1 MHASRTRTQVIVWT
15 ALAGLLLPSGAPDHM
30 LMGAET
36 APPLV
41 AADVVAMNG
50 AIHGQLVTAAGLPEP
65 HTAIIALRG
74 DQVVAQSLTDAS
86 GAFQIPLE
94 RGGTY
99 ELRFG
104 QSRRLVR
111 VWTPVTAPPVARES
125 LTLVNG
131 DHVLRGQFESSSN
144 LILGS
149 FAVIGGTLGII
160 GIVRAER
167 ANDRID
173 DLVSP

>member
-1 MHASRTRTQVIVWT
+1 MHARQTFTHLTVWMT
-15 ALAGLLLPSGAPDHM
+15 LVGLLLPSGLTAH
-30 LMGAET
+30 GAD
-36 APPLV
+36 PVVSPV
-41 AADVVAMNG
+41 QHDVVALDG
-50 AIHGQLVTAAGLPEP
+50 SIRGQMVTEAGLPLP
-65 HTAIIALRG
+65 HTTIVALSG
-74 DQVVAQSLTDAS
+74 EDVVARSTTDAS
-86 GAFQIPLE
+86 GLFRIPTR

-104 QSRRLVR
+104 QSSEIVR
-111 VWTPVTAPPVARES
+111 VWTPVTAPPSARHS
-125 LTLVNG
+125 LTLVDG
-131 DHVLRGQFESSSN
+131 EQVMRGQFESSSN